1 MKIIFIYSNVI
12 YNKRFLHS
20 DIYFKWHQ
28 RTLQH
33 YYILYVKKKL
43 QINIKMNIISVS
55 YLKKYIRIA
64 IHTKKYE
71 KNNII

>member
-1 MKIIFIYSNVI
+1 MLYIIKDFYIVIFILNGTKEHCNI
-12 YNKRFLHS
+12 IIIICK
-20 DIYFKWHQ
+20 
-28 RTLQH
+28 
-33 YYILYVKKKL
+33 KKKL